1 MDEGLII
8 VLIAA
13 IAFIGWVLY
22 TYWGTVL
29 TILALCAA
37 VAVVVPLL
45 IWGIR
50 KYVYLITE
58 PRVTML
64 VNNGNYTS
72 ALDELSRIPDAGFSL
87 VDSTIAQHLDEV
99 LAVLNQRNAELGSEV
114 SRLKQNAERTIR
126 STGNLE
132 DRLRVAR
139 ETGHSE
145 EFGKALIE
153 QLAKSYG
160 MRASRE

>member
-1 MDEGLII
+1 MDEGLVI

-58 PRVTML
+58 PRVTVL
-64 VNNGNYTS
+64 VDQGNYTS
-72 ALDELSRIPDAGFSL
+72 ALDEVSRIPEAGFSL

-99 LAVLNQRNAELGSEV
+99 LAVLHQRNAALGSEV
-114 SRLKQNAERTIR
+114 SRLQKNAEHTIL

-132 DRLRVAR
+132 ERLRVAR
-139 ETGHSE
+139 ETGHRE
-145 EFGKALIE
+145 EFGKALVE